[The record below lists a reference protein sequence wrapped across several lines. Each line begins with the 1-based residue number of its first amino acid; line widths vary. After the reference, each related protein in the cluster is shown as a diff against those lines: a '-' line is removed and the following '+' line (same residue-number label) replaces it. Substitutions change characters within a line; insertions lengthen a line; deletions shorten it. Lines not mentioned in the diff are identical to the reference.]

1 MTEERHHA
9 RTCAEYA
16 EEQAE
21 RLRLARER
29 YCRAVRQHFD
39 LLREAPAG
47 DPGGIETLDLLEQ
60 RDRERWPAQQ
70 PCDEWSVGDCIA
82 DAEELERENQDLH
95 KIPAE
100 IRRYLKDNYQ
110 DGLDFAGAVKLGVR
124 ALMVTQNKTLTERD
138 LEVAVLDRGKERR
151 KFRRIPPEVLHQL
164 ITNGT

>member
-100 IRRYLKDNYQ
+100 IRRYLKDPQ
-110 DGLDFAGAVKLGVR
+110 AAPDHLREAVEEAVEESFKPQRGAVDVFDTGDD
-124 ALMVTQNKTLTERD
+124 QD
-138 LEVAVLDRGKERR
+138 LP
-151 KFRRIPPEVLHQL
+151 F
-164 ITNGT
+164 